1 MLIILCFKYLRRKP
15 IIFRNKIWVLC
26 LAAKET
32 QVMAT
37 LLPGYTLLIHSPH
50 DDDAKVSGIVDRLE
64 KSAGLGNYTIVNAEV
79 DNLWDTGEFEI
90 EELRKDLQ
98 AVFDED
104 FA

>member
-15 IIFRNKIWVLC
+15 LIFQNKIWFWRY
-26 LAAKET
+26 AIKET

-37 LLPGYTLLIHSPH
+37 LLPGYTLLIHGPY
-50 DDDAKVSGIVDRLE
+50 DDDAKIKRIVAQLE
-64 KSAGLGNYTIVNAEV
+64 KSAGPGNYTIVYAEV
-79 DNLWDTGEFEI
+79 DNLWDAGEFEI
-90 EELRKDLQ
+90 EEISKDLQ